1 MAITLKANKRD
12 NLSRSVTK
20 QLRSEGFIPAV
31 VYGKNQDPVTV
42 SIDKID
48 LLKTIRDEGRNAII
62 SLDVENEQKIDVM
75 VQDYQKETIKDD
87 IIHVDFFAV
96 DMSEEMDVAVPVRL
110 DGEAT
115 GVKEGGV
122 LQQPLFELQVR
133 AKPADIPE
141 EIPVDVS
148 NLNIGDSISVADI
161 EKTGNYEIL
170 DDPETTVAVILAPDT
185 GEVETDEDAD
195 QSIEPELVGAKD
207 EEEQE

>member
-161 EKTGNYEIL
+161 KKTGNYEIL

-185 GEVETDEDAD
+185 GEVETDKDAD

-207 EEEQE
+207 EDEQE

>member
-170 DDPETTVAVILAPDT
+170 DDPEITVAVILAPDT

>member
-161 EKTGNYEIL
+161 KKTGNYEIL

>member
-141 EIPVDVS
+141 KIPVDVS

-161 EKTGNYEIL
+161 KKTGNYEIL

>member
-48 LLKTIRDEGRNAII
+48 LLKTIRNEGRNAII